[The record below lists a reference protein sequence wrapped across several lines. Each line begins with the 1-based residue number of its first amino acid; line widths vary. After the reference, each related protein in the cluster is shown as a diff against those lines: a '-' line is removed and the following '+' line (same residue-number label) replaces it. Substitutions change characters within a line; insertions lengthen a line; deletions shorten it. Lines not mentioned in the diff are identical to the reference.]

1 MLRVI
6 DLVAASALKT
16 VFAARGGPFV
26 IGDLD
31 LNHLPIV
38 RCVWQQRLLA
48 RPDSA
53 HLFRIDD
60 VLFIRNTNGTITSF
74 NWRKRALLLRCP
86 HPVFQAHCL
95 GLLL

>member
-31 LNHLPIV
+31 RNHLVVV
-38 RCVWQQRLLA
+38 RSVWQQRLLG

-53 HLFRIDD
+53 HLFGIDD
-60 VLFIRNTNGTITSF
+60 ILFIRNTNGTITSF
-74 NWRKRALLLRCP
+74 NWCKRTLLLRCP

-95 GLLL
+95 VMLL